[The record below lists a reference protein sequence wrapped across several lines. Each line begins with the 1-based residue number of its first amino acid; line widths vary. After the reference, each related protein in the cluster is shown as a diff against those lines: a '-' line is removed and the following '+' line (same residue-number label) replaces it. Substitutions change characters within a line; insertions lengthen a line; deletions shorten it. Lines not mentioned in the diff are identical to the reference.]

1 MLEDQALDRV
11 YRIGQTKEVTT
22 TRYIV
27 AKTLEEVC
35 LIFLPALDDN
45 PESYMF
51 PEHPPSATKKEK
63 LSRAS
68 LCAITRP

>member
-27 AKTLEEVC
+27 ANTLEEVC
-35 LIFLPALDDN
+35 WMLSSASDITILL
-45 PESYMF
+45 F
-51 PEHPPSATKKEK
+51 PEHPPSATKKKK
-63 LSRAS
+63 LSRTS
-68 LCAITRP
+68 LCTITGS